1 MAINVRVQ
9 NNLQIIVPVRIERA
23 VSPSPPVLDVPDPDD
38 RGWTNNRAAGL
49 NVNANVRGAL
59 FGMTMGDTVQLRVTR
74 EDIDP
79 GVPLFVTAKGNQVQI
94 DPGSRGAL
102 PASGIFKVHAVAD
115 TTQPTTIQVR
125 LGLATGPV
133 ICESDAHVFTTK
145 TLNITPHIC
154 TIHSAANAAAG
165 TGVAPT
171 MDGAA
176 IDAAK
181 IATIFQLA
189 TAIWRPAGVQFNVGA
204 VQQEVFTGFAHDNGA
219 APAEW
224 DTVLGRNQL
233 GGTCNMYFLHSIPA
247 GLPGRIVLGLGVR
260 QETQAQNNVTHSG
273 ILIGVM
279 NRTSAGADLVHELG
293 NDVAHEIGHFLTLSH
308 ANLVNGN
315 GQPDTYTRRQL
326 MHPSNLLPAKA
337 APPPPLTALS
347 VPRFDDIGYGV
358 GGSGSGHRG
367 CLITLKDYPDTQHK
381 TDGEVMAAR
390 RRFNSGNLYT

>member
-1 MAINVRVQ
+1 MAIRVRVQ

-38 RGWTNNRAAGL
+38 RGWVNNRAAGL

-59 FGMTMGDTVQLRVTR
+59 FGMTVGDTVQLRVTR

-94 DPGSRGAL
+94 DPGSRGQL

-115 TTQPTTIQVR
+115 TTAPTTIQVR

-133 ICESDAHVFTTK
+133 ICESDAHVFTPK

-165 TGVAPT
+165 TGIVPT
-171 MDGAA
+171 MDGAPL
-176 IDAAK
+176 DAAK
-181 IATIFQLA
+181 IATIFGLA

-204 VQQEVFTGFAHDNGA
+204 VQQEVFTGFARDNTA

-224 DTVLGRNQL
+224 DTVLGQNVFPR
-233 GGTCNMYFLHSIPA
+233 TCNMYFLHTIAANIP
-247 GLPGRIVLGLGVR
+247 GFVVLGLGIR
-260 QETQAQNNVTHSG
+260 QETQAANNLTHSG

-279 NRTSAGADLVHELG
+279 NRSSTGADLVHELG

-326 MHPSNLLPAKA
+326 MHPTNLLTAAAK
-337 APPPPLTALS
+337 PPLTATS
-347 VPRFDDIGYGV
+347 VPRFEDIGYGT
-358 GGSGSGHRG
+358 GNNSPSGHRG
-367 CLITLKDYPDTQHK
+367 CLLTLKDFPDTQHK

-390 RRFNSGNLYT
+390 R